1 MSARTIGL
9 KMRDYL
15 DAALEKID
23 DTANGLN
30 QAAGEGNLDS
40 GRLED
45 ASILVRTV
53 SDFLS
58 DLLGDGGM
66 QDSLD
71 AAVLASADAAKGT
84 ADGA

>member
-1 MSARTIGL
+1 MTPE
-9 KMRDYL
+9 
-15 DAALEKID
+15 DAKGI
-23 DTANGLN
+23 
-30 QAAGEGNLDS
+30 AA
-40 GRLED
+40 RLEN